1 MPNRLLIGVAGAATL
16 ALALSGCVPNNAA
29 SSSALTVDVTN
40 DTCDVSETTAAAG
53 SISFT
58 ITNSGT
64 GVTEFYVYGDDK
76 QRIVGEKE
84 NITPGQSV
92 TYVAQLEPGSYYTA
106 CKFELTGSRSDV
118 AEFTVT
124 DGAGIGS

>member
-1 MPNRLLIGVAGAATL
+1 MPNGLLIGVAG
-16 ALALSGCVPNNAA
+16 
-29 SSSALTVDVTN
+29 
-40 DTCDVSETTAAAG
+40 
-53 SISFT
+53 SISST

-64 GVTEFYVYGDDK
+64 RVTEFYVYGSDK

-92 TYVAQLEPGSYYTA
+92 TYVAQLEPRSYYTA
-106 CKFELTGSRSDV
+106 CKVELTGSRSDV

-124 DGAGIGS
+124 DGGRYRLISRAGAAVQGRYGDRSSR